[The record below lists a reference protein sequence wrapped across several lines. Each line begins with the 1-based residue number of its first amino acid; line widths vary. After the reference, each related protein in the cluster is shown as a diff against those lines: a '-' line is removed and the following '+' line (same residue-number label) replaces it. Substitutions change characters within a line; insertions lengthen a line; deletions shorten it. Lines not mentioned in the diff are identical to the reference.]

1 MSKPT
6 GIAKLYVR
14 RFGRFHSPFLRNLV
28 GTVKSR
34 DKYRENKAT
43 NSNLNATSFISP
55 FAITN
60 PLQTISAGLFLQPSD
75 DAPSG
80 WLALSAFIGLPLA
93 LWAYKVRPLAQL
105 VGYES

>member
-1 MSKPT
+1 MINIVKTKPP
-6 GIAKLYVR
+6 I
-14 RFGRFHSPFLRNLV
+14 H
-28 GTVKSR
+28 
-34 DKYRENKAT
+34 
-43 NSNLNATSFISP
+43 SNLSLRDILHFSLDFS

-60 PLQTISAGLFLQPSD
+60 ARRTISAARCAGLFLQPSD

-80 WLALSAFIGLPLA
+80 WLVLSAFVGLPLA